1 MEGYALYN
9 LGRANLELGQSAEA
23 ARLLEQ
29 ALTIHRA
36 VGDRSGE
43 AQDLRHIGIAHARA
57 GRVAEARGTWTLARG
72 LYQGLGEDKEAA
84 DLDAQLEK
92 LPQAGPSGH

>member
-1 MEGYALYN
+1 MGDAWIEG
-9 LGRANLELGQSAEA
+9 RPVELHAACAEA

-36 VGDRSGE
+36 VGDRTGE

-57 GRVAEARGTWTLARG
+57 GRVAEARRTWTRAHS
-72 LYQGLGEDKEAA
+72 LYQGLGEDRQAA
-84 DLDAQLEK
+84 DLSAQLEK
-92 LPQAGPSGH
+92 LEQAGSSGC